1 MDKYQ
6 ANQIARVIKARSD
19 KRQCT
24 YNGNGAVSNSGTIIS
39 MLPRL
44 TKGDGALNQYSG
56 EFIDWR
62 WLRLRVINR
71 VAAADSV
78 DSIRTILFQ
87 WDDSVAPTVGNVI
100 DISGGVEP
108 IVAPKRWGNR
118 RICKILSDQT
128 VTVVSGADNDN
139 VVTKVFIKGSKVRK
153 SWFGQADTPPV
164 KGGIYVLQVSD
175 SLVTPNPI
183 CEVAF
188 EGCFTDDI

>member
-1 MDKYQ
+1 MSKRSYSQ
-6 ANQIARVIKARSD
+6 SFEATTTIVQLHTRGEEWTSTKPTQIARVIKARSD

-71 VAAADSV
+71 VAATDSV

-100 DISGGVEP
+100 DISG
-108 IVAPKRWGNR
+108 
-118 RICKILSDQT
+118 
-128 VTVVSGADNDN
+128 
-139 VVTKVFIKGSKVRK
+139 
-153 SWFGQADTPPV
+153 
-164 KGGIYVLQVSD
+164 VL
-175 SLVTPNPI
+175 NPL
-183 CEVAF
+183 
-188 EGCFTDDI
+188 